1 MITTM
6 RSLRSYVKIVVT
18 VGLLAFLLFGSAG
31 AMHFG
36 MGMQDGQ
43 MPGCPFSG
51 EGAICTMN
59 PLEHIAA
66 WQNAFTTTVQ
76 NERDLTLLLI
86 GLALLFTVGFW
97 RKLFTKKDLRTLQR
111 WHSVLREEFNI
122 FDPLQE
128 AFSNGILNPKVF

>member
-1 MITTM
+1 MKGISSYTKIIVTTA
-6 RSLRSYVKIVVT
+6 
-18 VGLLAFLLFGSAG
+18 LLALLLFGSAG
-31 AMHFG
+31 MMHFG
-36 MGMQDGQ
+36 MGMQSDGK
-43 MPGCPFSG
+43 MAPCPFSG

-66 WQNAFTTTVQ
+66 WQNAFTTIVQ
-76 NERDLTLLLI
+76 NERDLALLLV
-86 GLALLFTVGFW
+86 GLVLLLTVGFW
-97 RKLFTKKDLRTLQR
+97 RELFTKRDLRSLQR

>member
-1 MITTM
+1 M
-6 RSLRSYVKIVVT
+6 RSFYPYLKIFIAT
-18 VGLLAFLLFGSAG
+18 ALLAFLLFGSAG

-36 MGMQDGQ
+36 MNMGADGK
-43 MPGCPFSG
+43 MAPCPFSG

-76 NERDLTLLLI
+76 NERDIAFLLI
-86 GLALLFTVGFW
+86 ALTLLFTVGFW
-97 RKLFTKKDLRTLQR
+97 RELFTKRDLRSLQK
-111 WHSVLREEFNI
+111 WHSVLREEFSI

>member
-1 MITTM
+1 M
-6 RSLRSYVKIVVT
+6 RLLYPYLKILT
-18 VGLLAFLLFGSAG
+18 ATALLAFLLFGSAG

-36 MGMQDGQ
+36 MNMGADGK
-43 MPGCPFSG
+43 MAPCPFSG

-66 WQNAFTTTVQ
+66 WQSAFTTTVQ
-76 NERDLTLLLI
+76 NERDIAFLLI
-86 GLALLFTVGFW
+86 ALTLLFTVGFW
-97 RKLFTKKDLRTLQR
+97 RELFTKRDLRSLQR